1 MKTYPVP
8 FNEEARLKAARAAP
22 GLTRENE
29 PLFEALTDAARIA
42 LDCPIAHI
50 SVVEED
56 SQWYKC
62 VVGVELDDM
71 PKENSFCTHT
81 IMSDAPMIVPDLSRD
96 PRFHDHPM
104 VREGGP
110 QARFYAGVPL
120 VLSSGY
126 RFGSLCAL
134 DFVPHA
140 APTDKQMDMLA
151 SLGRAVIAALEKAPA
166 KDAVPD
172 DGTGYD
178 NFVALVGHELRTPLT
193 VSLGALAMLRAR
205 LVDGPEARLANSSH
219 ASTQHLSRLIE
230 SILQFSN
237 AETGE
242 LRLNEEVTD
251 LAALLFDI
259 NEMHQPIAQ
268 TSSKKVEGTTGATP
282 LMVRVDPQQLRIAIT
297 SILLNAVQHGGDSIS
312 TTIRLDAG
320 SNVEVLITDNGS
332 LSDHVELDAL
342 YRPFVV
348 GGDLDHRGTDT
359 SGLGLGL
366 PLTRKLVEMHGGA
379 FEIHADAHSTTA
391 CIRLPAWRAA
401 AAA

>member
-1 MKTYPVP
+1 MNSYPIP

-29 PLFEALTDAARIA
+29 PLFEALTDTARMV

-62 VVGVELDDM
+62 VVGVELDEM

-81 IMSDAPMIVPDLSRD
+81 IMSDAPMIVPDLSLD

-110 QARFYAGVPL
+110 KARFYAGVPL
-120 VLSSGY
+120 ILSSGY

-151 SLGRAVIAALEKAPA
+151 SLARAVIAALEKAPA
-166 KDAVPD
+166 KDAAPD
-172 DGTGYD
+172 DGTGYE

-193 VSLGALAMLRAR
+193 VSLGALAMLRTR
-205 LVDGPEARLANSSH
+205 LVDGIEARLASSSH
-219 ASTQHLSRLIE
+219 ASTQHLGKLIE
-230 SILQFSN
+230 SILHFSN

-242 LRLNEEVTD
+242 LRLNEQETD
-251 LAALLFDI
+251 LAALLAEI
-259 NEMHQPIAQ
+259 SETHQPIAQ
-268 TSSKKVEGTTGATP
+268 ISSKTVTGTSGVTP
-282 LMVRVDPQQLRIAIT
+282 LMMRVDPEQLRIAIT
-297 SILLNAVQHGGDSIS
+297 SIMLNAVQHGGASI
-312 TTIRLDAG
+312 TTALRLDADG
-320 SNVEVLITDNGS
+320 NAEILITDDGS
-332 LSDHVELDAL
+332 LGDHVELDAL

-366 PLTRKLVEMHGGA
+366 PLTRKLVGMHGGA

-401 AAA
+401 AAV